1 MKARQKRPF
10 VRTAL
15 AALLL
20 AGQAAVVAAPSL
32 ASTSDEMAEAA
43 VRAWERG
50 DHEAAR
56 PLLKR
61 LALEGDPSAM
71 TLLGVMAAR
80 GLAGPKEP
88 AIAAAWYMRAAEQD
102 HVPAIRALS
111 AAFRHG
117 EGVVQS
123 VARADA
129 LEIRARQLSAQR
141 MTERR

>member
-1 MKARQKRPF
+1 MKARQSQTPIRITF
-10 VRTAL
+10 

-20 AGQAAVVAAPSL
+20 AGLPALMPAPVM
-32 ASTSDEMAEAA
+32 ASTDNQMAEAA

-80 GLAGPKEP
+80 GLAGPKNP
-88 AIAAAWYMRAAEQD
+88 AIAAAWYVRAAEQD
-102 HVPAIRALS
+102 HVPAIRAL
-111 AAFRHG
+111 AAAYRRG
-117 EGVVQS
+117 EGVVQDE
-123 VARADA
+123 ARANV
-129 LEIRARQLSAQR
+129 LEARARQLSTQR
-141 MTERR
+141 MAARR